1 MVLRKRNQILDDIKK
16 VEEKRNNAKA
26 LLIAENRT
34 ANSFEE
40 QCITELNEQRSSLT
54 NELQTYDDAMQAMDT
69 RSAQD
74 TPKDGKRAK
83 NLVEQIFEARSL
95 GKDTIEI
102 DTRATIQAKDTNE
115 NGKEVI
121 DTELNSIVG
130 PYSDELTLIKAGTK
144 LITGAKKNQKF
155 PMFDGV
161 VSLWADENGD
171 ATDGAG
177 KFTSKELAPK
187 RITTQVTLSKMFMEQ
202 DTIGASAFIMDEI
215 RKSVSRK
222 LEATTLGSAVATD
235 NMPAGLLSV
244 LPTDK
249 GAMTYERL
257 VTLLTKAKGMN
268 KTFIINSGLLPVLM
282 STPVF
287 PNGSTAIL
295 EGGKIAGR
303 PAFDTDAV
311 ASGLQD
317 TKDEY
322 GVICGDFSELII
334 VEWGNL
340 DITVDGLT
348 KAGQAQVV
356 ITANAYYD
364 FGVRR
369 TDAIATATMK

>member
-1 MVLRKRNQILDDIKK
+1 MVLRKRNQILNDIKK

-26 LLIAENRT
+26 LLVTENRT
-34 ANSFEE
+34 ASSFEE
-40 QCITELNEQRSSLT
+40 QCITELNEQRSALV
-54 NELQTYDDAMQAMDT
+54 NELQVYDDALQAIDT
-69 RSAQD
+69 RGGD
-74 TPKDGKRAK
+74 TPGDNKRAK
-83 NLVEQIFEARSL
+83 NLVERIFEARSQ

-102 DTRATIQAKDTNE
+102 DTRAAIQAKGTNE
-115 NGKEVI
+115 NGKDVI
-121 DTELNSIVG
+121 ETELNSIVG
-130 PYSDELTLIKAGTK
+130 PYRDELTLVKAGAK
-144 LITGAKKNQKF
+144 LITGVKKNQKF

-161 VSLWADENGD
+161 TSLWADENGD
-171 ATDGAG
+171 TTDGTG
-177 KFTSKELAPK
+177 KFISKELSPK

-202 DTIGASAFIMDEI
+202 DTIGASAFIMEEI

-222 LEATTLGSAVATD
+222 LEATTLGSAAATD
-235 NMPAGLLSV
+235 NMPAGLLST

-249 GAMTYERL
+249 GAMSYKRL

-268 KTFIINSGLLPVLM
+268 KTFIFNSGLLPALM

-287 PNGSTAIL
+287 ELGSNAIL
-295 EGGKIAGR
+295 EDGKIAGR

-311 ASGLQD
+311 ASGLQE

-322 GVICGDFSELII
+322 GVICGDFSELMV

-356 ITANAYYD
+356 ITANGYYD